1 MKSTYAIR
9 WYQMG
14 LWSQVSTHR
23 TIARYEGEGAEQKA
37 SEFYASLKAG
47 TDEATT
53 VDRYYLVEEITRVLR
68 T

>member
-1 MKSTYAIR
+1 METTYAIR

-23 TIARYEGEGAEQKA
+23 TIVRYQGEGAKEKA
-37 SEFYASLKAG
+37 SEFYSSLKAR
-47 TDEATT
+47 TNEAET
-53 VDRYYLVEEITRVLR
+53 VDRYYLVEEISRVLR